1 MTATWPR
8 NIPAKMN
15 RPHSV
20 VPQNFQTRG
29 GRWSGIAGG
38 TATALAG
45 VRESIRWLSLVR
57 PFSLRLAEMY
67 SRQRTPQQA
76 AYVVMGQIHRAVH
89 AGVIPGKAR
98 GGEQLRMA
106 RRHGVERGRSRQ
118 QRQPFDRE
126 PRHTLAVRPPEY
138 LADEGDDLPRARQ
151 SERFAG
157 QFMHDAGRHF

>member
-76 AYVVMGQIHRAVH
+76 TYVVMGQIHRAVH
-89 AGVIPGKAR
+89 SGVIPGKAR

-118 QRQPFDRE
+118 QR
-126 PRHTLAVRPPEY
+126 HTLAVRPAER
-138 LADEGDDLPRARQ
+138 LADEGNDLPRAGQ
-151 SERFAG
+151 SERLAG
-157 QFMHDAGRHF
+157 QFMHDAGRHFRLARQRAE